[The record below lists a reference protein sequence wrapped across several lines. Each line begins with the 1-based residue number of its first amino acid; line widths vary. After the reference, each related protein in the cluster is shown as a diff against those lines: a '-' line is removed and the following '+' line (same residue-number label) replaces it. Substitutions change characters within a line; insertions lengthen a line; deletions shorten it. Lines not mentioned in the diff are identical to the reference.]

1 MDAFSLLGIEPGFS
15 IDLAALAA
23 RQRDL
28 SRTLHPDRFVGRP
41 SSERRAALGRAIE
54 VNEAHRR
61 LKDPISRAEALLEF
75 LGIAPSEDEQPT
87 ASPQLLMD
95 MMDKREE
102 LRDAA
107 RAEDAPRIEKL
118 CQDLRTSESQVS
130 AALEKYFGEALK
142 RHAEGQAVDAGGI
155 LEELGKLRYF
165 RRFFDEAEA
174 LLDELA

>member
-1 MDAFSLLGIEPGFS
+1 MLGIEPRFS

-28 SRTLHPDRFVGRP
+28 SRALHPDRFVGRP

-61 LKDPISRAEALLEF
+61 LKDPISRAGALLEF
-75 LGIAPSEDEQPT
+75 LEIVPAEAEQPK
-87 ASPQLLMD
+87 ASPQLLME

-107 RAEDAPRIEKL
+107 QAKDATRIEKL
-118 CQDLRTSESQVS
+118 CQDLRTTESQVN
-130 AALEKYFGEALK
+130 AALEKHFEEALK
-142 RHAEGQAVDAGGI
+142 NRAEGQAVDAVGI
-155 LEELGKLRYF
+155 VEELGKLRYY

-174 LLDELA
+174 LLDELS